1 MTFTV
6 TTKNSGF
13 TFENRKVVNISS
25 KKGYDCTV
33 EVPFEFL
40 LTLEYNAQI
49 SKYVLFNKFNC
60 TSLLFKGQP
69 LPQRL
74 EIDKMCKIMVK
85 DSDEFITIK
94 IVAAEENTKAAVQ
107 NQNQNPSPSHRQP
120 GVSGDKTG
128 NTPEHKPVIN
138 SAIAQLEKQKTEIEK
153 ARVAIIK
160 QISFSI
166 NDLKHKISMN
176 SKAGIFLH
184 IGLFVATL
192 VLSFGVSNYFCGLPL
207 KEAGNMIQ
215 MPVNMK
221 FLIMFTVILYG
232 IAIVMKQG
240 MYLLLQNRLH
250 RSDSAGSISE
260 KTLLVTSSLFY
271 AGVYIINVLY
281 YIAPGSM
288 QFFSIAMSLFFTAMC
303 VILALA
309 CGYFKSDSVELSKQ
323 LNKYEYRED
332 FEHVMQVYRSW
343 IERFVNNLSAGKI
356 RNMKDK
362 LFSLQLKSTGEIIL
376 GILTAPFLAYGV
388 SNTLAACFPDA
399 AGWVRISGLRFS
411 PVFLVL
417 ATFLII
423 FAFFSFVNGFLINKK
438 IQASNVLKNDGF
450 SNYMQHGTD
459 IFGLQGVH
467 KLDTDMRRSFIIG
480 LCIIFI
486 EFSMNISYFMQEI
499 GADLNGILLSC
510 VAALVPTALLIA
522 ETFMLSQTKFETY
535 ACAEVL
541 SKYDGDTD

>member
-25 KKGYDCTV
+25 KKGYDCLV
-33 EVPFEFL
+33 DVPFDFL
-40 LTLEYNAQI
+40 LTLEYDENI

-60 TSLLFKGQP
+60 TNLLFKGQP

-94 IVAAEENTKAAVQ
+94 IVAAEENTKAAAKNQSQSQ
-107 NQNQNPSPSHRQP
+107 NRQHTAAAA
-120 GVSGDKTG
+120 DTG
-128 NTPEHKPVIN
+128 SNTIHKSVVN
-138 SAIAQLEKQKTEIEK
+138 SVIAQLEKQKTEIEK
-153 ARVAIIK
+153 ARTAIIK

-176 SKAGIFLH
+176 SKAGILLH

-240 MYLLLQNRLH
+240 MYLFLQNRLH

-332 FEHVMQVYRSW
+332 FEHIMQVYRSW

-356 RNMKDK
+356 RNIKDK